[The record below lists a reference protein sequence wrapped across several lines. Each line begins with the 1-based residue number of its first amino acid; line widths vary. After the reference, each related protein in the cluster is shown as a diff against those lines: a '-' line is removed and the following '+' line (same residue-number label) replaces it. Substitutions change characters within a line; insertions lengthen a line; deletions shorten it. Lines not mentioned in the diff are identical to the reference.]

1 MAFDLDMIK
10 GAYTR
15 MQERVEVTR
24 KVVGK
29 PLTSNSFLS

>member
-10 GAYTR
+10 GGYTR

-29 PLTSNSFLS
+29 PLTLKRFLL